1 MQDINDNINSFSIC
15 ILVLDGENS
24 EAIFKEEIDF

>member
-1 MQDINDNINSFSIC
+1 MQDINDNINSFSVY

-24 EAIFKEEIDF
+24 EEIDFY